1 VLLLRAAGLPPEGGW
16 RGFAVTGGGM
26 GLTLMVAGERHAY
39 VLSDIGTFLAFR
51 ERTGLVALT
60 GPSAGLRNVY
70 SVMRIDPERF
80 ERPVNAEGASRL
92 ADYLLSPEVQRR
104 IGEFGVDR
112 FGRPLFQPLSGA
124 APEVEPRP

>member
-1 VLLLRAAGLPPEGGW
+1 
-16 RGFAVTGGGM
+16 
-26 GLTLMVAGERHAY
+26 